1 MSANDD
7 ARQKAYHFEIAVAY
21 ALGNNA
27 CVLVSLTLV
36 RGIQSMATKIQA
48 ALRAA
53 ALVGSFAIV
62 TGCATQITTEQL
74 DAVRATAEA
83 AQNAAN
89 AAQRTATQ
97 AQQAA
102 SGAQSTANQA
112 LQAAQAAQA
121 CCDATN
127 QRVDRMFEQS
137 QAK

>member
-1 MSANDD
+1 
-7 ARQKAYHFEIAVAY
+7 
-21 ALGNNA
+21 
-27 CVLVSLTLV
+27 
-36 RGIQSMATKIQA
+36 MATKIQA

-53 ALVGSFAIV
+53 LVSGFVIV
-62 TGCATQITTEQL
+62 TGCASVTMEQL
-74 DAVRATAEA
+74 DAVKATADA

-127 QRVDRMFEQS
+127 QRLDRMFEATQ
-137 QAK
+137 QK

>member
-1 MSANDD
+1 MP
-7 ARQKAYHFEIAVAY
+7 
-21 ALGNNA
+21 
-27 CVLVSLTLV
+27 LVSHSISQGYL
-36 RGIQSMATKIQA
+36 IMATKIQA

-53 ALVGSFAIV
+53 LVGGFVIV
-62 TGCATQITTEQL
+62 TGCATVTTEQL

-127 QRVDRMFEQS
+127 QRLDRMFEQS
-137 QAK
+137 QSK